1 MIWQWNDYQWKTL
14 ILCRVKIVVF
24 RLSDKRLRHWLNS
37 MWEKAKDENDF
48 CHQRRFALH
57 FDFTFLHSVQTVV
70 AVRRTMC
77 ACVCVCFVKGKKYFD
92 LLILIWK
99 SFYLLI
105 RCSSWAYGRW
115 RQHASTNSS
124 FFLFTF
130 LDFYSLH
137 WHYSLFYSFSFFF
150 FFLRFTNIIT
160 VLFCT
165 RNRRDKFEQVVVGV
179 VLSTRRH
186 VNYRQTKENG
196 KPE

>member
-57 FDFTFLHSVQTVV
+57 FDFTFLHSVQNVV

-77 ACVCVCFVKGKKYFD
+77 ACVCVFRKRKKIFWFVDFD
-92 LLILIWK
+92 LKIVLSTHTMFIVSIRRMATTRQYQFVVFLIHF
-99 SFYLLI
+99 SRLLF
-105 RCSSWAYGRW
+105 SSL
-115 RQHASTNSS
+115 T
-124 FFLFTF
+124 LFTF
-130 LDFYSLH
+130 LFV
-137 WHYSLFYSFSFFF
+137 FFFF